1 MRECLG
7 VRSTLSVSQVSS
19 EGVFGCTFY
28 SVSQVTGEGVFGC
41 TFYTLC

>member
-1 MRECLG
+1 MYVLH
-7 VRSTLSVSQVSS
+7 SVSQVTGER

-28 SVSQVTGEGVFGC
+28 TASQVTGEGVFGC